1 MSSLIE
7 QLNERL
13 RGIDF
18 NILLER
24 LLSFSGKRDMDEP
37 INLVKVTLSGIPEG
51 SEEMCS
57 FTFGF
62 FATLKDME
70 GEGWAWEGLRWT
82 NYNAIFPEENKVEIL
97 YGLKDDH
104 LSGTRYDPKTDMHE
118 KVEAMSLYLDRNLDT
133 NEYDYD
139 GSVISEDNTYIL
151 PGTMC
156 GIVMYGDWETEIC
169 ILSLESCKTKQP
181 SFPILGSMGDL
192 YTVLDSIG
200 DLYEE
205 RTKHYSSQ
213 FEW

>member
-1 MSSLIE
+1 
-7 QLNERL
+7 
-13 RGIDF
+13 
-18 NILLER
+18 
-24 LLSFSGKRDMDEP
+24 
-37 INLVKVTLSGIPEG
+37 
-51 SEEMCS
+51 
-57 FTFGF
+57 
-62 FATLKDME
+62 
-70 GEGWAWEGLRWT
+70 
-82 NYNAIFPEENKVEIL
+82 
-97 YGLKDDH
+97 
-104 LSGTRYDPKTDMHE
+104 MHE
-118 KVEAMSLYLDRNLDT
+118 KVEVMSLYLDRNLDT

-139 GSVISEDNTYIL
+139 GSVISKNNTYIL